1 MRSSCVAIFAAV
13 LAVGGLAPPVHAQ
26 CTIDPALSTA
36 GITTPATLFVCPA
49 GDGATLASV
58 GAAIRV
64 HVHDAASGGP
74 CTVYTHQAFEVDGD
88 PPSAILDGF
97 HPPGIQFD
105 VPAAGFQNLGG
116 GDYLLEG
123 PLIAG
128 GVAAGAIVK
137 VAGVAIAGSPLPLRL
152 TSPDLNAD
160 GLINISDIGLYAA
173 GLGGA
178 YDWRLDYNGDGL
190 INISDIGIFVA
201 HLGHVFPPGFTV
213 DPVD

>member
-1 MRSSCVAIFAAV
+1 MPKRFLAALCCAL
-13 LAVGGLAPPVHAQ
+13 LAGSAAASAHAQ
-26 CTIDPALSTA
+26 CTVDPALSTA
-36 GITTPATLFVCPA
+36 TINTPATLFVCPA

-58 GAAIRV
+58 GAAILV
-64 HVHDAASGGP
+64 HVHDAVSGGP
-74 CTVYTHQAFEVDGD
+74 CTVYTHQPFEVDGD
-88 PPSAILDGF
+88 PPSDILDGF

-123 PLIAG
+123 ALIAG

-137 VAGVAIAGSPLPLRL
+137 VAGVAVAGSPLPLRL

-160 GLINISDIGLYAA
+160 GMINISDIGIFA
-173 GLGGA
+173 GAMGG

-190 INISDIGIFVA
+190 VNISDIGIFVA
-201 HLGHVFPPGFTV
+201 HLGHTFPPNFTV